1 MEQSCGVTSDNRS
14 LLFAVQLL
22 GGKFAKFS
30 SAWTWQRGAAVPVE
44 DYLPSGGL
52 SAFPCLSQRNYKDV
66 VHIGTW
72 GNGDGVCH
80 FKFD

>member
-1 MEQSCGVTSDNRS
+1 MKQSCKVTSDNRS

-44 DYLPSGGL
+44 DYLPSL
-52 SAFPCLSQRNYKDV
+52 ASHKEIIKMWFISTHD
-66 VHIGTW
+66 
-72 GNGDGVCH
+72 GDGVHH